1 MAPIDWQVNGHA
13 QAAMMGTEVVDRAN
27 QIHGLVQGRRLT
39 SQCTAATHQGC
50 HARAKGGIQPLDIG
64 CIDSAPAL
72 GLSHQGP
79 DLSHRSLHQ
88 PSLDPD
94 HSFSHVALDH
104 LSNAEIVPR
113 SQTRRPRLSQ
123 ADRFAKDGPDGM
135 YVGLTAISAEQ
146 QGPTQSTGAD
156 LLHQDRDQ
164 LRVAARAEH
173 TAQPKTR
180 THLQSHRHPDHTAL
194 DLHPNLIP
202 LHLAQFPRPF
212 DQVLMYLSTM
222 LPGSFLPT
230 DHRPFIQTEGRHD
243 SLNWA
248 AMSQQGDHDDDQ
260 FLALPQ
266 AIEDRAFGCG
276 ERRVADMADV
286 TAILLAEHPN
296 VAFTYLPSCR
306 TVRVVAKYCLRVHWL
321 ASLSD
326 WSQTELANGLVFCQ
340 SAPRPR
346 FNGVLPDFATFVRN
360 SVIVVS
366 AGTAL
371 AVVVGALAGYSLA
384 RLPMSRRF
392 RNNAAFFILSTRMTP
407 AMVAIV
413 PFFTLYKNLGWLNT
427 LHGLIVAYT
436 CAALPFAVW
445 MMQSFI
451 QEIPPDLEEAAMV
464 DGDSRIGA
472 LFRIVLPLA
481 RPGLAATA
489 IFSAIVLWNEFLFAF
504 ILTTTDS
511 ARTLPVGIAS
521 LNAAFEF
528 MYSSMASVAT
538 LAIIPIWICALIV
551 QRYLVRGLTMGA
563 VK

>member
-1 MAPIDWQVNGHA
+1 MIREQNRHA
-13 QAAMMGTEVVDRAN
+13 LIQAV
-27 QIHGLVQGRRLT
+27 
-39 SQCTAATHQGC
+39 
-50 HARAKGGIQPLDIG
+50 
-64 CIDSAPAL
+64 
-72 GLSHQGP
+72 
-79 DLSHRSLHQ
+79 RSLVKYVILAAIVAVIMF
-88 PSLDPD
+88 PIYWMVTT
-94 HSFSHVALDH
+94 SFKVKLE
-104 LSNAEIVPR
+104 LITYPPTLWPEVFTWENY
-113 SQTRRPRLSQ
+113 
-123 ADRFAKDGPDGM
+123 RFA
-135 YVGLTAISAEQ
+135 
-146 QGPTQSTGAD
+146 
-156 LLHQDRDQ
+156 
-164 LRVAARAEH
+164 LR
-173 TAQPKTR
+173 
-180 THLQSHRHPDHTAL
+180 
-194 DLHPNLIP
+194 
-202 LHLAQFPRPF
+202 
-212 DQVLMYLSTM
+212 
-222 LPGSFLPT
+222 
-230 DHRPFIQTEGRHD
+230 GR
-243 SLNWA
+243 
-248 AMSQQGDHDDDQ
+248 
-260 FLALPQ
+260 
-266 AIEDRAFGCG
+266 
-276 ERRVADMADV
+276 
-286 TAILLAEHPN
+286 
-296 VAFTYLPSCR
+296 
-306 TVRVVAKYCLRVHWL
+306 
-321 ASLSD
+321 
-326 WSQTELANGLVFCQ
+326 
-340 SAPRPR
+340 
-346 FNGVLPDFATFVRN
+346 DFATFVRN